1 MLSEHY
7 ELYNL
12 NNLTTEIDFS
22 RKAIPFMT
30 AKATIFDVKPE
41 LALRVCCNL
50 CPQQMILSRQ
60 GDGGVLE
67 SCFTCNRLQPL
78 VANLT

>member
-12 NNLTTEIDFS
+12 NNLTTKIDFS

-30 AKATIFDVKPE
+30 AKATIFDV
-41 LALRVCCNL
+41 NL
-50 CPQQMILSRQ
+50 NSHF
-60 GDGGVLE
+60 VFAATFVH
-67 SCFTCNRLQPL
+67 SK
-78 VANLT
+78 

>member
-12 NNLTTEIDFS
+12 DNLHTEIDFS

-30 AKATIFDVKPE
+30 AKATIYNVKPE

-67 SCFTCNRLQPL
+67 SRFICNRLQ
-78 VANLT
+78 AIHSKT